1 MNAVHTQYPDFANPE
16 LLDKIPLTAKT
27 ILDVG
32 CAQGALGGDYLRRN
46 PACRVL
52 GIEQDKVAGAHARER
67 LTEVF
72 VGDVEKDPMP
82 FDVPEGIDCIIYG
95 DVLEHLS
102 DPWMVLK
109 EHAKHLSPQGTVLVC
124 MPNVEHWSFVARLL
138 TGGFDYED
146 QGLFDR
152 THLRWFT
159 PRTMARALVDAGLT
173 LSDAAPRPIAT
184 DRAEQFTAMLTP
196 ALQALGVDP
205 QEYLNRSIPLQVI
218 WRARKTDVP
227 RLELS
232 ATMLAPQGGVSD
244 VRVVEPLRALRTDSS
259 IYSNI
264 VVESGLRPQLGG
276 TPRVAV
282 LHRPL
287 LLGESGL
294 ARLRALLEQ
303 DYVVVSEFDD
313 HPVFMEERG
322 VNLAELLTFRGVH
335 AVQTSTPALADA
347 LLADNPEVAVFP
359 NAVFELPPVRNFSS
373 VEHLTLFFGA
383 LNRQNDWAPLMPV
396 LNEVARAVGERL
408 HFRVVFDEAFFNALE
423 TPHKT
428 FEPSMVDYANYMREL
443 GRAEISFMPLEDNP
457 FNRAKSDLK
466 FIEAGASRVCA
477 LASRVVYGDSLQ
489 DGKTGVL
496 FGSPAELR
504 SALLRLLAYLEATR
518 RMADLARAYVARQ
531 RMLAY
536 QVAARAEWYR
546 ALWERRVEL
555 NEALKQRVP
564 ELFT

>member
-1 MNAVHTQYPDFANPE
+1 MHTQYPDFANPE

-504 SALLRLLAYLEATR
+504 SALLRLLAYPEATR